1 MTLENAASCDVGHE
15 MTKILNLNAVI
26 YCALMYS
33 QLHPVGCF
41 VISLSLS
48 IFKCHPLEELV
59 LRFTSTGIRL

>member
-48 IFKCHPLEELV
+48 C
-59 LRFTSTGIRL
+59 